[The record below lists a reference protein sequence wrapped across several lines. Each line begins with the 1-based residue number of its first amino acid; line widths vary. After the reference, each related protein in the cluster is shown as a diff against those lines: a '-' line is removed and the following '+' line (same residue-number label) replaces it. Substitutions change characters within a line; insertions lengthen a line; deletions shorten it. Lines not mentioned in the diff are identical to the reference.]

1 VFTLQPGGSTGGVA
15 FAAQP
20 QVAVQDLYGNTVTG
34 DTSSVTLA
42 ITTNPGGGTLT
53 CAANPLAATA
63 GVATFTGC
71 AIDRPGTGYRLT
83 ATDGSLTVATSTTF
97 NITLGPPAKL
107 AFTTQPLGAHGGSPF
122 ATQPVV
128 AIQDAGGN
136 TVTAATSAVT
146 LTIGTNPGAGTLAC
160 ATNPLNATAGVAT
173 FVGCTINNMGNGYTL
188 VATAPSL
195 APATSNPFDVSVASQ
210 TRTAS
215 GDLTPALPGNVQ
227 VNDLMLLIVSNTKVS
242 DVRSVSAGW
251 QSVAVASNSAGQG
264 IHLSVYY
271 RFFQAGD
278 TAPTV
283 NVDTDSGGASARV
296 IAYSNVNTGN
306 PFDGAA
312 VTTTSP
318 NTSSFTPTG
327 LSTTFANSRAVSIV
341 AENNNTSTVP
351 ALSLGAAQGFGME
364 PGFPDAWP
372 NGNNSNHHS
381 VAVAGKIVPTAGAVT
396 FPTFSTDTAGVWAG
410 VSIALRP

>member
-1 VFTLQPGGSTGGVA
+1 
-15 FAAQP
+15 
-20 QVAVQDLYGNTVTG
+20 
-34 DTSSVTLA
+34 
-42 ITTNPGGGTLT
+42 
-53 CAANPLAATA
+53 
-63 GVATFTGC
+63 VATFTGC

-83 ATDGSLTVATSTTF
+83 ATDGSLIAATSATF
-97 NITLGPPAKL
+97 NITVGPPAKL
-107 AFTTQPLGAHGGSPF
+107 AFTTQPLGAHAGTPF

-128 AIQDAGGN
+128 SIQDAGGN
-136 TVTAATSAVT
+136 TVTTATDAVT
-146 LTIGTNPGAGTLAC
+146 LAIGTNPGAGTLAC
-160 ATNPLNATAGVAT
+160 TANPLTATSGVAT
-173 FVGCTINNMGNGYTL
+173 FAGCTISNQGNGYTL
-188 VATAPSL
+188 VATAPLL
-195 APATSNPFDVSVASQ
+195 ASATSDPFDVSVASQ

-227 VNDLMLLIVSNTKVS
+227 VNDLMLLIVANTKVS

-251 QSVAVASNSAGQG
+251 QSVAVVPNSAGQG

-271 RFFQAGD
+271 KVFQAGD

-283 NVDTDSGGASARV
+283 NVDTDAGGASARV
-296 IAYSNVNTGN
+296 IAYSNVNTGS

-312 VTTTSP
+312 VTTTSLSGI
-318 NTSSFTPTG
+318 SSFTPTG

-381 VAVAGKIVPTAGAVT
+381 VAVAGQVVPTAGAVA
-396 FPTFSTDTAGVWAG
+396 FPTFSTNTAGVWAG